1 MRDSSFLHRSGVAR
15 AVTGRV
21 CCESFTETLFL
32 KERGGKKD
40 KEARCCPHSVISD
53 GSVAVRKVLPYFLK
67 WGGPGVRRKGL
78 PQASA
83 AVWWSVTGS
92 FPRPAGTQSTL
103 WSVSISDLPGWM
115 DGGKEKKKK
124 SAQHIFIHMLRVQ
137 KSLIAKSLSA
147 QLVCFFFLFCFVSFQ
162 CLAD

>member
-67 WGGPGVRRKGL
+67 
-78 PQASA
+78 
-83 AVWWSVTGS
+83 
-92 FPRPAGTQSTL
+92 
-103 WSVSISDLPGWM
+103 
-115 DGGKEKKKK
+115 
-124 SAQHIFIHMLRVQ
+124 
-137 KSLIAKSLSA
+137 
-147 QLVCFFFLFCFVSFQ
+147 
-162 CLAD
+162 